1 VGVRLIYR
9 GRGNGL
15 RIAFTAFGAA
25 TACVAGAVL
34 LLMLLPKPHNRAHYL
49 IAGMTPTVLGLF
61 GMAVWIQRVRTRP
74 RSWVVRRATP
84 GS

>member
-1 VGVRLIYR
+1 MRLIYR
-9 GRGNGL
+9 GTGNGL

-25 TACVAGAVL
+25 AGCVAGAVV
-34 LLMLLPKPHNRAHYL
+34 LLMLLPRPHTRAHYL

-61 GMAVWIQRVRTRP
+61 GMLVWIQRERTRP

>member
-9 GRGNGL
+9 GRGYGL
-15 RIAFTAFGAA
+15 RIAFTAFSAVAA
-25 TACVAGAVL
+25 CIAGAVL
-34 LLMLLPKPHNRAHYL
+34 LLMLLPKPHSRAHYL
-49 IAGMTPTVLGLF
+49 IAGMTPTILGLF
-61 GMAVWIQRVRTRP
+61 GMSVWIQRERTRP